1 MKKLFLILVLFV
13 SKSSFAQS
21 NYSNCSAVFLNNQM
35 VVEEYSD
42 VAKAKIS
49 KEAKGWIS
57 AGTVNLG
64 DIAKGEKK
72 AEITGKFEFG
82 VAIKDGNTGTITMFS
97 AKTYKKIEVEKVLAK
112 CQKGDSIIIM
122 TLDDEYALPH
132 NNLLVY

>member
-1 MKKLFLILVLFV
+1 MKKLLLSFLLLANFT
-13 SKSSFAQS
+13 FAQD
-21 NYSNCSAVFLNNQM
+21 NYSNCSAVFLNDQM

-42 VAKAKIS
+42 AAKAKIS

-64 DIAKGEKK
+64 DVTKGEKK

-82 VAIKDGNTGTITMFS
+82 LAIKDGNTGTITMFS